1 MTKSCRVKK
10 IFVIDGGLDFYRRNN
25 RGHQRLAQRPLLSS
39 GLRLCQFAQL
49 SLIQTLACLVLP
61 PPSISLLDM
70 PPTPIL
76 LIESSLPS
84 THFNRGPP
92 A

>member
-10 IFVIDGGLDFYRRNN
+10 I
-25 RGHQRLAQRPLLSS
+25 LSLMAVLIFIAVTIAAIS
-39 GLRLCQFAQL
+39 DWHSDLCYHPDCVLCQFAQL